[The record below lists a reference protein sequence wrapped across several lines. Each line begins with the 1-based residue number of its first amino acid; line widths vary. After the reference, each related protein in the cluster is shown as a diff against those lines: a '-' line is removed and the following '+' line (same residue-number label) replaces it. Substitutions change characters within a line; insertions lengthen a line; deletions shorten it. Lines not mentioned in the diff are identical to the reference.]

1 MYLYTLVLGLT
12 GFLNFKDQKLDECT
26 LDCDC
31 VVVLKLCGHFWL
43 KYTPR
48 CAPAS
53 RFIVAFEN
61 FWYTQQS
68 IYIYICNN
76 CIIVHFMLVVLLL
89 PSCYWK
95 KTTLKR
101 IYYNNTSLSS
111 TSFWKLWQLYRKWP
125 PRRRA
130 MVRLMCTLFVARQ
143 FWMQPKQEKDRK
155 PLNAKVYL
163 PKMDTSL
170 VPLSP
175 QAKLPNSVQFYSDSW
190 TYPSCRLKEYGQLI

>member
-1 MYLYTLVLGLT
+1 
-12 GFLNFKDQKLDECT
+12 
-26 LDCDC
+26 
-31 VVVLKLCGHFWL
+31 
-43 KYTPR
+43 
-48 CAPAS
+48 
-53 RFIVAFEN
+53 
-61 FWYTQQS
+61 
-68 IYIYICNN
+68 
-76 CIIVHFMLVVLLL
+76 MLVVLLL

-101 IYYNNTSLSS
+101 IYYNNMSLSS

-163 PKMDTSL
+163 PKMDTLL

-190 TYPSCRLKEYGQLI
+190 TYPSCRLKEYGQLIKYSWILLKLSKLRWHPWKSKYNSKSSPPHEDPKSSHEPLLTSHQLHPYLQFFLITIQHISIARTHIR